1 MFGLA
6 DVPGSTRVSQAP
18 RGGPVSSP
26 VDENGGTDRI
36 CPEPWNVSE
45 ESDAVQVWCQ
55 EHERGDADQ
64 CEAAAQPQFRLCDDG
79 VGKFRVI

>member
-45 ESDAVQVWCQ
+45 ESDAVQV
-55 EHERGDADQ
+55 
-64 CEAAAQPQFRLCDDG
+64 
-79 VGKFRVI
+79 